1 MVVIVYSNSNKKAC
15 APKAIFL
22 VTSLGW
28 AIFVMGSRFNSS
40 SRSGTVGGLI
50 AYATGV
56 HIEVAKKIQVRG
68 GHQACVVRHRRIL
81 YAPLS
86 MMKHL

>member
-1 MVVIVYSNSNKKAC
+1 MVVMVYSNSNQKAW

-28 AIFVMGSRFNSS
+28 AMNVLGSRFSSS

-56 HIEVAKKIQVRG
+56 HIEEAKKIQVTG
-68 GHQACVVRHRRIL
+68 GHQACVIRHCRIL
-81 YAPLS
+81 YVPVS